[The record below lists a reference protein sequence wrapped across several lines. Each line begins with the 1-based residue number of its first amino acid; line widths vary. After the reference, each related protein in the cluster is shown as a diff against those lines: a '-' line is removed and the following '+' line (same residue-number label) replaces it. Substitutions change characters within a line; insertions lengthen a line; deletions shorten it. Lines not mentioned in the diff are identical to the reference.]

1 MRISDWSSDVCSSD
15 LTGTGKELAALAIH
29 RHSARS
35 ERPFVVINCG
45 AIPQTLVQSEL
56 FGYERGA
63 FTGAT
68 QRKLGR
74 IEMANGGTLF
84 LDEIGD
90 LPMDSQASLL
100 RFLQQGSLE
109 RLGGHGEV
117 RVDVRILTATHVD
130 LAAAVAE
137 GRFREDLYHRLRVIE
152 LHQPPLR
159 ERGGDIAL
167 IAAHALRHHAGE
179 ATRRIRGFAPCAQQ
193 AMQRYSWPGNVRE
206 LINRVRQAVV
216 MCDGP
221 RSEEHT
227 SELKSLMRNS
237 YA

>member
-1 MRISDWSSDVCSSD
+1 
-15 LTGTGKELAALAIH
+15 
-29 RHSARS
+29 
-35 ERPFVVINCG
+35 
-45 AIPQTLVQSEL
+45 
-56 FGYERGA
+56 
-63 FTGAT
+63 
-68 QRKLGR
+68 
-74 IEMANGGTLF
+74 MANGGTLF

-117 RVDVRILTATHVD
+117 RIDVRILTATHVD

-167 IAAHALRHHAGE
+167 IAAQDRKR
-179 ATRRIRGFAPCAQQ
+179 TR
-193 AMQRYSWPGNVRE
+193 
-206 LINRVRQAVV
+206 L
-216 MCDGP
+216 
-221 RSEEHT
+221 
-227 SELKSLMRNS
+227 NS
-237 YA
+237 SH